1 VFCLTVGCDV
11 DEYAAFKVSWQAMF
25 AERLS
30 GRSGRR
36 AASQPLLAHE
46 RHAVAERMFMRA
58 HALTEVQAM
67 KDYPRST
74 AFSGM
79 RSAPAV
85 PPVLSNETYV
95 P

>member
-1 VFCLTVGCDV
+1 MRKCTWPSHRHIVCSQVFCLTVGCDV

-46 RHAVAERMFMRA
+46 RHAEDV
-58 HALTEVQAM
+58 
-67 KDYPRST
+67 ST
-74 AFSGM
+74 A
-79 RSAPAV
+79 
-85 PPVLSNETYV
+85 E
-95 P
+95 